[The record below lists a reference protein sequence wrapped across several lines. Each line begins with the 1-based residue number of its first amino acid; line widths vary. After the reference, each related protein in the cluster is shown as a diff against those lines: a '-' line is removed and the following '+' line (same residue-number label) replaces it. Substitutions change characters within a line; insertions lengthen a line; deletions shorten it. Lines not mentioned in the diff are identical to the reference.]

1 MDRTEEYS
9 NGTEKYTIGLQ
20 QQITG
25 SGKMISALENS
36 IVKLT

>member
-9 NGTEKYTIGLQ
+9 NGTEKYTIGIQ

-25 SGKMISALENS
+25 SGKMISAPEDS
-36 IVKLT
+36 TVKLT